1 MVKNVGSADKWIRYI
16 IGLVLI
22 LWASLGL
29 SGTAMWVVI
38 IIGLIPIVTAMM
50 GWCPI
55 YFLFKVS
62 TKKEG

>member
-1 MVKNVGSADKWIRYI
+1 MVKNVGSADKWIRYL

-55 YFLFKVS
+55 YSLFKVS